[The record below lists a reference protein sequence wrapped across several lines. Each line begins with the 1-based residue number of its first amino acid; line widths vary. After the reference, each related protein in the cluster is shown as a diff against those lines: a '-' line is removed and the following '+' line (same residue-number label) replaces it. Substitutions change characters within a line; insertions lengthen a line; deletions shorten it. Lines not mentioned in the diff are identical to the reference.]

1 MTSDRQNRRE
11 PYVAD
16 MIADPVVQAV
26 MARDGVTA
34 EDLLSLVVRM
44 RERLRDA
51 GAQGRSAA

>member
-1 MTSDRQNRRE
+1 MTSDRQNRHE
-11 PYVAD
+11 PCVAD
-16 MIADPVVQAV
+16 MIEDPVVQAV

-51 GAQGRSAA
+51 GALDRSAA

>member
-1 MTSDRQNRRE
+1 MTSVRQTRRE

-44 RERLRDA
+44 RERLRDT
-51 GAQGRSAA
+51 GALDRSAA